1 MSGARSIEVTP
12 ENLGHID
19 FGGAVALEAAAKGAT
34 GEPGRVAF
42 FTADGTR
49 YHFTPSHGGLTPARF
64 YKAFPG
70 CPLNPACPS
79 TRWRKFCLDGGN
91 SLYLH
96 ERAYAKY
103 QTGGRSNDPE
113 DVVSWW
119 RSVSGEPLLT
129 KEERYAW
136 LIEEARASY
145 PQAGQPGELVW
156 CDACREEI
164 NLWTYWQGRGCLDPD
179 ILVVGQDWGNPDT
192 PQGRGCLE
200 AIKTGRDY
208 RAFPTDQRLAEL
220 FKAVW
225 PDSDI
230 GDIGQKCERLFFTN
244 LVLGYRTGKNTG
256 PLKAAQL
263 AHDLGYFKTLVHILR
278 PRAVICLGQK
288 TFTYALRAFGERM
301 DFPDGYIS
309 ALDAHENYLDLD
321 GTRFYGM
328 SHCGNYGCK
337 NRGGNVSKGRAL
349 QIRDWMEMKKLIAR

>member
-1 MSGARSIEVTP
+1 MSAARSIEVTP
-12 ENLGHID
+12 ENLGRVD
-19 FGGAVALEAAAKGAT
+19 FGGVVALEAAAGAA
-34 GEPGRVAF
+34 GHAAL

-49 YHFTPSHGGLTPARF
+49 YQFDLSHGGLTPARF
-64 YKAFPG
+64 YRAFPG
-70 CPLNPACPS
+70 CPLDPARPS
-79 TRWRKFCLDGGN
+79 TRWREFSLGGGN

-96 ERAYAKY
+96 ERACAKY
-103 QTGGRSNDPE
+103 QTVSRSNAPE

-119 RSVSGEPLLT
+119 RSVSGKPLLT
-129 KEERYAW
+129 REERYAW
-136 LIEEARASY
+136 LVSEARASY
-145 PQAGQPGELVW
+145 PQAGQSGELVW
-156 CDACREEI
+156 CGACREEI

-192 PQGRGCLE
+192 PEGRSCLE
-200 AIKTGRDY
+200 ALKTGRADLSGS
-208 RAFPTDQRLAEL
+208 AFPSDKRLAEL

-225 PDSDI
+225 PDSDL

-256 PLKAAQL
+256 PLRAAQFK
-263 AHDLGYFKTLVHILR
+263 HDLGYFKTLVRILR

-309 ALDAHENYLDLD
+309 ALDAHENYIDLD

-328 SHCGNYGCK
+328 SHCGNYGCI
-337 NRGGNVSKGRAL
+337 NRGGNVPKGFAL
-349 QIRDWMEMKKLIAR
+349 QIQDWMEMKKLIAR